1 MARSFSESELVEL
14 ATVYHEKRSAR
25 SLLERAGI
33 DPGSHPSWDSLT
45 SLDFWRAVGAQVTSG
60 WGGSDTADRILAAAA
75 RDYVGNDVFR
85 RPAGG
90 PPHGSPVP
98 ASAPAPVSAA
108 AGSAAAVSG
117 ASAGG
122 GRAAEP
128 FGRSGPPG
136 SPDPLSVL
144 GTIVVVDAVGFS
156 KNGALVHL
164 EWRKGIS
171 AITARAAAAV
181 GIPPGL
187 MHFNDRGDGFMLI
200 IDGRVP
206 PETVVADFTREL
218 GIALGEYNRTRN
230 SAGRI
235 RLRIA
240 MHEGRAFVDGTGLTG
255 TPAIVAARLVDAEEL
270 RDVLRRSDGPDS
282 ALIVSDVL
290 YQSTVIERLRGLD
303 PEDFVRVAVTMAKY
317 DGVAWIAGRENADA
331 AQPGGSGETARTAP
345 ESLSAPSPA
354 TGRWDFLIS
363 CTAADEDWGQWIAHQ
378 LKTAKYEVHLDAF
391 DMVAGR
397 GRVAEWHDAVRYSTR
412 TIAVLSENYLTAA
425 REIQAQWQAA
435 WEGDGTG
442 AGNNSAGDG
451 GGKGGEGGVERRLIP
466 VVVRPCY
473 PDGLLKGITP
483 IDLTRLRD
491 DRDAARDHL
500 LEEVAASLS
509 GRRRRSE
516 DPPPFPGES

>member
-1 MARSFSESELVEL
+1 MARSFSESELGEL
-14 ATVYHEKRSAR
+14 ARVYHRQRSAT
-25 SLLERAGI
+25 LLLALAGI
-33 DPGSHPSWDSLT
+33 DRERHPSWDSTT
-45 SLDFWRAVGAQVTSG
+45 SRDFWQAVGEQVASG
-60 WGGSDTADRILAAAA
+60 WGGPDAADRILAVAAEEYPA
-75 RDYVGNDVFR
+75 NDVFR
-85 RPAGG
+85 RSVGALSSSSPAA
-90 PPHGSPVP
+90 V
-98 ASAPAPVSAA
+98 
-108 AGSAAAVSG
+108 GSAAAVTGTSARSG
-117 ASAGG
+117 RVAD
-122 GRAAEP
+122 P
-128 FGRSGPPG
+128 FGSSGTSDSPG
-136 SPDPLSVL
+136 PLSVL
-144 GTIVVVDAVGFS
+144 GTIVVVDAVSFS

-164 EWRKGIS
+164 EWRRGIS
-171 AITARAAAAV
+171 AVTARAASAA
-181 GIPPGL
+181 GIPAEF

-200 IDGRVP
+200 VDGRIP
-206 PETVVADFTREL
+206 AETVVADFTREL
-218 GIALGEYNRTRN
+218 RIDLGRYNSTRN
-230 SAGRI
+230 STGRI

-240 MHEGRAFVDGTGLTG
+240 VHEGRAFVDGTGLAG
-255 TPAIVAARLVDAEEL
+255 TPAINTARLVDADEL
-270 RDVLRRSDGPDS
+270 REVLRKSDALDT
-282 ALIVSDVL
+282 ALIVSDAI
-290 YQSTVIERLRGLD
+290 YQSTVSERLRGLD
-303 PEDFVRVAVTMAKY
+303 PDDFVRVEVKTEKY
-317 DGVAWIAGRENADA
+317 KGVAWIAGRGNADA
-331 AQPGGSGETARTAP
+331 ARAAGSGEEARLMAVEQLSVP
-345 ESLSAPSPA
+345 EAT

-378 LKTAKYEVHLDAF
+378 LQTAKYKVHLDAF